1 MTLFKTRFDLVR
13 NPRNAKTMKAIV
25 LESPDWVNVV
35 AVTPE
40 RKVVVVRQFRF
51 GIGKITT
58 EVPAGLV
65 DAGEAHKQ
73 AALREL
79 VEETGYTTDNWRYL
93 GMAEG
98 NPAFLNNLCHQWLA
112 LDAVKTHHPALDDGE
127 DVWVGEFTLDEL
139 REEIRAGRM
148 ANSVTLLALM
158 RVFDLRGQ
166 SEREMFEV

>member
-1 MTLFKTRFDLVR
+1 
-13 NPRNAKTMKAIV
+13 
-25 LESPDWVNVV
+25 
-35 AVTPE
+35 
-40 RKVVVVRQFRF
+40 
-51 GIGKITT
+51 
-58 EVPAGLV
+58 
-65 DAGEAHKQ
+65 
-73 AALREL
+73 
-79 VEETGYTTDNWRYL
+79 
-93 GMAEG
+93 
-98 NPAFLNNLCHQWLA
+98 QWLA